1 MGGVGARRCYEIT
14 DAVAGSEIADVG
26 TDRFNNAGGLVAE
39 AGWQLGGIEAAAYI
53 GVYEIE
59 ADRLMADQHL
69 AGARLAERDRLGFEN
84 FRPASFTKA
93 DGGRGGPGPRE
104 RPFPS

>member
-14 DAVAGSEIADVG
+14 EAVAGSEIADVG

-39 AGWQLGGIEAAAYI
+39 AGWQLGGIEAAADV
-53 GVYEIE
+53 GVDEIE

-69 AGARLAERDRLGFEN
+69 AGARLAERDRLGFED
-84 FRPASFTKA
+84 FPGARFTEA
-93 DGGRGGPGPRE
+93 DGGGAWPGRG
-104 RPFPS
+104 

>member
-1 MGGVGARRCYEIT
+1 MGGVCVRRCYDIT

-39 AGWQLGGIEAAAYI
+39 AGWQLGGIEAAADI

-69 AGARLAERDRLGFEN
+69 AGARLAERDRLGFQDVQ
-84 FRPASFTKA
+84 RAQVTA
-93 DGGRGGPGPRE
+93 AYGE
-104 RPFPS
+104 RLV